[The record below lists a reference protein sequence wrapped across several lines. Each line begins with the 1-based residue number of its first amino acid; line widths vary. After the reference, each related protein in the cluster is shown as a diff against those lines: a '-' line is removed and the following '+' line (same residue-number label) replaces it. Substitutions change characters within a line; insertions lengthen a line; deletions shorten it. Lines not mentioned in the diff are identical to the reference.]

1 MNYSNQILQ
10 FPTSP
15 QFIKPSKSGHD
26 LLDIPPLK
34 RQTETLS
41 IKRNEKESK
50 PEPRALGLSPQMG
63 SITRLTGLRPD
74 ASPPVSK
81 RQNSSL
87 ENSFTH
93 DDLMMHQWVK
103 KTLSEEE
110 LEWDGLQEHV
120 TNNHIQ
126 SSLFTSNDQIKLNQ
140 LDDISKA
147 LFNALGKLHE
157 RNLDGIDVLHDTLTR
172 ELLLIKTEV
181 HEMKLANFENNRN
194 STKRQILV
202 SVIMAMIGFIY
213 ALLNIFIIR
222 CKK

>member
-1 MNYSNQILQ
+1 MNNMEKGLV
-10 FPTSP
+10 PTSP
-15 QFIKPSKSGHD
+15 QIMKTSKSGHD
-26 LLDIPPLK
+26 LLVDIPPLK
-34 RQTETLS
+34 RQTETFM
-41 IKRNEKESK
+41 IKPKN
-50 PEPRALGLSPQMG
+50 EPRALGLSPQMG

-74 ASPPVSK
+74 ASPPVSQ
-81 RQNSSL
+81 RRIHSSL
-87 ENSFTH
+87 ENSMNEVT
-93 DDLMMHQWVK
+93 MHELLLK
-103 KTLSEEE
+103 KNLSEED

-157 RNLDGIDVLHDTLTR
+157 RNLDGIDVLHDTLTK
-172 ELLLIKTEV
+172 ELSLIKTEV
-181 HEMKLANFENNRN
+181 HEMKLANFENNRK
-194 STKRQILV
+194 STLRQILV
-202 SVIMAMIGFIY
+202 SVIMAVMGLIY